1 MSSDVEIS
9 ELAQGETETAATFF
23 DRVKML
29 KTQVA
34 RITEDFLQGVIIKA
48 LRDPYCIQLA
58 AFEATQTNPDG
69 TPIDALSFAAIEA
82 HLIRW
87 EK

>member
-1 MSSDVEIS
+1 
-9 ELAQGETETAATFF
+9 
-23 DRVKML
+23 ML

-34 RITEDFLQGVIIKA
+34 RITDDFLQGVTIKA
-48 LRDPYCIQLA
+48 LRDPYPIQLA

-69 TPIDALSFAAIEA
+69 APVDALSFAVIKAY
-82 HLIRW
+82 LICW

>member
-1 MSSDVEIS
+1 
-9 ELAQGETETAATFF
+9 
-23 DRVKML
+23 ML

-34 RITEDFLQGVIIKA
+34 GITDDFLQGVIIKA
-48 LRDPYCIQLA
+48 LRDPYRIQLA

-69 TPIDALSFAAIEA
+69 TPVDALSFAAIKA
-82 HLIRW
+82 YLIYW